1 MMGWY
6 HSLITLEL
14 CHQRLWKT
22 KHMALFGLF
31 GRKKLGYSSP
41 WLQLTVVYATSP
53 SGLEPVHK
61 FAVRGKV
68 LTSGPIEFE
77 YIEPGSYVA
86 FFPGT
91 AAGLALGNQL
101 ADDLRVIAQD
111 KAVPNFGVG
120 VQQGECLAQ
129 LRGTGRFVAKPA
141 GKVISQALALAIEE
155 ANAHA

>member
-1 MMGWY
+1 
-6 HSLITLEL
+6 
-14 CHQRLWKT
+14 
-22 KHMALFGLF
+22 MALFGLF
-31 GRKKLGYSSP
+31 GRKKQGYASP

-53 SGLEPVHK
+53 SGLEPTHK
-61 FAVRGKV
+61 FAIRGKV

-77 YIEPGSYVA
+77 YIEPGSFLA

-91 AAGLALGNQL
+91 AAGLAAGNQL
-101 ADDLRVIAQD
+101 ADALRVIAHE

-141 GKVISQALALAIEE
+141 GKIIAQALALAIDE